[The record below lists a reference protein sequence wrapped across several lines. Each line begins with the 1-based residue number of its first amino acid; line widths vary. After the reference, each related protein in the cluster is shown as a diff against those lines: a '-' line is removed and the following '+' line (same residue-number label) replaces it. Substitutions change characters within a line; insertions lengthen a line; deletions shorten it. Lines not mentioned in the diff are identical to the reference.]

1 MTSTLVLYAAAVF
14 LLAGFVKG
22 VIGVGFPVV
31 AIGFLSLLVTP
42 AQQGCEPEAEGAERM
57 AHAVA
62 PYVACITKATAAE
75 SLAQRVDSDCRR
87 LRPSAVS

>member
-1 MTSTLVLYAAAVF
+1 MACGRFQLLRFDALAF
-14 LLAGFVKG
+14 QLLAQHRAMEGELLFV
-22 VIGVGFPVV
+22 VF
-31 AIGFLSLLVTP
+31 LLVTP